1 MACAGYGMVIFKP
14 CWILW
19 LAALNESL
27 NAVNGLP
34 TSVSLFQ
41 YKSVHSDPGKR
52 GASGHFFALLII
64 CSLKVPPS
72 VSMHQQ
78 SILLSFILES

>member
-1 MACAGYGMVIFKP
+1 MVIFKL

-52 GASGHFFALLII
+52 GASGHFFRVTYNLFVESSPVSVHAPTVYFII
-64 CSLKVPPS
+64 FYFGIIVA
-72 VSMHQQ
+72 H
-78 SILLSFILES
+78 F